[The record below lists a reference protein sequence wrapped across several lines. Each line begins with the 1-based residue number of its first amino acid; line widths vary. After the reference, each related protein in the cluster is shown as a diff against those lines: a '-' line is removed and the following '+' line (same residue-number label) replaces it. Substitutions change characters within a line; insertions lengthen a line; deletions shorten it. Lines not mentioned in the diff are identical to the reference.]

1 MQHHSYPVDAF
12 IGLCITPFN
21 EGARELFAVAKGNFV
36 AYYRVSTARQGQ
48 SGLGLEAQQQTVM
61 DYLNGGRWKLVADFT
76 EVESGKDDANR
87 PQLEKALRMCRV
99 HRATLIISKLDRL
112 SRDAAWLLGLEKQ
125 GYDFVIASAP
135 NVNRLTIG
143 VLALVAEQERRDV
156 SIRTKAA
163 LAMAKARGVKLGR
176 PENLSRQDV
185 GSVRGNEAK
194 ARIADG
200 RAADLLPVIEDIR
213 AEGATSLRQ
222 IARGLTERGIRPPW
236 GRDWTATAVRNLLSR
251 I

>member
-1 MQHHSYPVDAF
+1 MA
-12 IGLCITPFN
+12 
-21 EGARELFAVAKGNFV
+21 EGNFV

-76 EVESGKDDANR
+76 EVESGKDAANR
-87 PQLEKALRMCRV
+87 PQLDKALRACRI
-99 HRATLIISKLDRL
+99 HRATLVISKLDRL
-112 SRDAAWLLGLEKQ
+112 SRDAAWLLGLEKL
-125 GYDFVIASAP
+125 GYDFVIASAS

-143 VLALVAEQERRDV
+143 VLALVAEQERRDI

-163 LAMAKARGVKLGR
+163 LAMAKAHGVKLGR

-185 GSVRGNEAK
+185 GSAHGNEAK
-194 ARIADG
+194 VRIADA

-213 AEGATSLRQ
+213 ADGAVSLRQ
-222 IARGLTERGIRPPW
+222 IALSLTERGIRTPR
-236 GRDWTATAVRNLLSR
+236 GRNWTATAVKNLLNR
-251 I
+251 F